1 MSGNVSGNQTPNI
14 ILNTIISRF
23 SHLIYIKDEKSTK
36 KHLTLEKN
44 GLIIKEILGISRY
57 PQ

>member
-44 GLIIKEILGISRY
+44 G
-57 PQ
+57 